1 MMNYLIRFMRSLSYP
16 ARFAVM
22 GIVIAIGI
30 CFLGYSLYKVTET
43 NRLFSA
49 REQQGMAYIQP
60 WLSLQADLQPLRAAK
75 VAGLAAN
82 NSAWIGELEKV
93 LASSE
98 QTQLVK
104 DLGFDSQRDALRQS
118 WDEFRKQATE
128 DPKNIEESYAKLSSK
143 MTQHISDAC
152 DQSNLTLDPDID
164 TYYLMDTVC
173 FRLPAYQ
180 DLLGEHMARGSIAL
194 KTEQAGQATRLIELR
209 PLAQQNLDL
218 STGNLIRVGNY
229 NAEMSK
235 HFDSTLNAMSS
246 QYSKLQSELS
256 PLALESK
263 TAEMLP
269 ALLQLHQQGSK
280 AQEELN
286 QSLQAS
292 LNKLLQVRVDG
303 LTEQRNRYMGTSI
316 IALILISLLGWAFYR
331 ALSMQLG
338 SDPNTVVALVKLI
351 AEGNLAVPIPPSAD
365 GSLLQAIDSMQKDL
379 RSMVAETQIAT
390 TLLGDIAIEYAKTVA
405 SIADMAV
412 RQSETTQM
420 VSSAVEQLSTSI
432 AESASYAKNALEL
445 GTQSEVQAIQSV
457 AEVDSAFGQMQ
468 QIADSINTVSTS
480 INHLS
485 TESTRISSLVGV
497 IREIA
502 DQTNLLALN
511 AAIEAARAGEQG
523 RGFAVVADEVR
534 KLAER
539 TSSSSAE
546 IVGVLSKV
554 QHATQDAV
562 HSMNRSVA
570 EVERN
575 SDMSQKVSSSVNTMR
590 EQMSGVVLQLRA
602 ISDTLVE
609 QRTASEHVAMH
620 VEAIAREADGS
631 RAYTEK
637 GLHASEELQQVASRL
652 QESVS
657 KLKI

>member
-1 MMNYLIRFMRSLSYP
+1 MNYLIRFMRSLSYP

-22 GIVIAIGI
+22 GLVIAIGI

-43 NRLFSA
+43 NHLFSA

-60 WLSLQADLQPLRAAK
+60 WLSLQTSLQTLRAAK
-75 VAGLAAN
+75 AAGQPGN
-82 NSAWIGELEKV
+82 DSAWIGEFEKTLGSAEQSQ
-93 LASSE
+93 LA
-98 QTQLVK
+98 Q
-104 DLGFDSQRDALRQS
+104 DLSFDKQRSALRQG
-118 WDEFRKQATE
+118 WEEFRKQNAT
-128 DPKNIEESYAKLSSK
+128 DPKSAEQSYATISSLI
-143 MTQHISDAC
+143 TQHISDAC

-164 TYYLMDTVC
+164 TYYLMDSVC

-180 DLLGEHMARGSIAL
+180 DLLGEHMARGAITL
-194 KTEQAGQATRLIELR
+194 KTENADQATRLIELR
-209 PLAQQNLDL
+209 PLAQQNLSL
-218 STGNLIRVGNY
+218 ITGNLIRVGSY
-229 NAEMSK
+229 NAEMNK
-235 HFDSTLNAMSS
+235 RFDDHLNTMSS
-246 QYSKLQSELS
+246 QYNKLQSQLS
-256 PLALESK
+256 PEALENLN
-263 TAEMLP
+263 AETLP
-269 ALLQLHQQGSK
+269 ALLQQHSQGSN
-280 AQEELN
+280 AQAELN
-286 QSLQAS
+286 KDLQAA
-292 LNKLLQVRVDG
+292 LNKLLQIRVDG
-303 LTEQRNRYMGTSI
+303 LTSQRNNYVGAAI
-316 IALILISLLGWAFYR
+316 AALILTILLGWAFYR

-351 AEGNLAVPIPPSAD
+351 AAGNLAVPIPPSD
-365 GSLLQAIDSMQKDL
+365 QGSLLQAIDSMQSDL

-432 AESASYAKNALEL
+432 AESASYATNALEL
-445 GTQSEVQAIQSV
+445 GTKSEAQAIQSV

-468 QIADSINTVSTS
+468 QIADSINTVSSS

-546 IVGVLSKV
+546 IVGVLGKV

-562 HSMNRSVA
+562 SSMNHSVA

-575 SDMSQKVSSSVNTMR
+575 SNMSQKISASVNTMR
-590 EQMSGVVLQLRA
+590 EQMSGVVGQLRS

-637 GLHASEELQQVASRL
+637 GLHASEELQHVASRL

>member
-1 MMNYLIRFMRSLSYP
+1 MNYLIRFMRSLSYP
-16 ARFAVM
+16 GRFAVM
-22 GIVIAIGI
+22 GLVIAMGI

-60 WLSLQADLQPLRAAK
+60 WLSLQASLQPLRSAK

-82 NSAWIGELEKV
+82 DSAWISEFEKT
-93 LASSE
+93 LSGPE
-98 QTQLVK
+98 QTQLVQ
-104 DLGFDSQRDALRQS
+104 DLGFDTQRNALRQA
-118 WDEFRKQATE
+118 WEEFRKQNAT
-128 DPKNIEESYAKLSSK
+128 DPKGAEQSYAKLSSLI
-143 MTQHISDAC
+143 TQHISDAC

-180 DLLGEHMARGSIAL
+180 DLLGEHMARSAISL
-194 KTEQAGQATRLIELR
+194 KIEQAGQATRLIELR

-218 STGNLIRVGNY
+218 STGNLVRVGNY

-235 HFDSTLNAMSS
+235 HFDSALNAMSS
-246 QYSKLQSELS
+246 QYSKLQSDLS
-256 PLALESK
+256 PQALESLK
-263 TAEMLP
+263 ADALP
-269 ALLQLHQQGSK
+269 SLLQQHTQGSK
-280 AQEELN
+280 AQQELN
-286 QSLQAS
+286 QSLQAA
-292 LNKLLQVRVDG
+292 LNKLLQIRVDG
-303 LTEQRNRYMGTSI
+303 LTTQRNHYVGAA
-316 IALILISLLGWAFYR
+316 IAALVLIALLGWAFYR

-351 AEGNLAVPIPPSAD
+351 AEGNLAVPIPSSAD

-432 AESASYAKNALEL
+432 AESASYASNALEL
-445 GTQSEVQAIQSV
+445 GTKSEKQAIQSV

-546 IVGVLSKV
+546 IVGVLGKV

-575 SDMSQKVSSSVNTMR
+575 SDMSQKVSASVNTMR
-590 EQMSGVVLQLRA
+590 EQMSGVVMQLRA

-609 QRTASEHVAMH
+609 QRTASEHVALH

-637 GLHASEELQQVASRL
+637 GLHASEELQHVASRL

>member
-1 MMNYLIRFMRSLSYP
+1 MNYLIRFMRSLSYP
-16 ARFAVM
+16 ARFAAM

-60 WLSLQADLQPLRAAK
+60 WLSLQAGLQPLRAAK
-75 VAGLAAN
+75 VAGLPAN
-82 NSAWIGELEKV
+82 NSAWASELEKV
-93 LASSE
+93 LASPE
-98 QTQLVK
+98 QAQLVK
-104 DLGFDSQRDALRQS
+104 DLSFDTQRDALRQS

-128 DPKNIEESYAKLSSK
+128 DPKNIEQSYAKLSSK

-180 DLLGEHMARGSIAL
+180 DLLGEHMSRGAITL
-194 KTEQAGQATRLIELR
+194 KVEQAEQATRLIELR

-218 STGNLIRVGNY
+218 STGNLVRVGHY

-235 HFDSTLNAMSS
+235 HFDSALNAMSS

-263 TAEMLP
+263 KAEALAP
-269 ALLQLHQQGSK
+269 LLQLHQQGSK

-286 QSLQAS
+286 QSLQAA
-292 LNKLLQVRVDG
+292 LNKLLQIRVDG
-303 LTEQRNRYMGTSI
+303 LTEQRNRYVGAAI
-316 IALILISLLGWAFYR
+316 AALILISLLGWAFYR

-338 SDPNTVVALVKLI
+338 SDPNTVVTLVKLI

-445 GTQSEVQAIQSV
+445 GTQSEVQAVQSV

-485 TESTRISSLVGV
+485 VESTRISSLVGV

-620 VEAIAREADGS
+620 VEAIAKEADGS

>member
-1 MMNYLIRFMRSLSYP
+1 MNYLIRLMRSLSYP
-16 ARFAVM
+16 GRFAVM
-22 GIVIAIGI
+22 GLVIAMGI

-60 WLSLQADLQPLRAAK
+60 WLSLQNSLQPLRSTK
-75 VAGLAAN
+75 VA
-82 NSAWIGELEKV
+82 ELSVNDSEWVSEFEKI
-93 LASSE
+93 LSNAE
-98 QTQLVK
+98 QIQIVQ
-104 DLGFDSQRDALRQS
+104 DLGFDAKRDAMRQA
-118 WDEFRKQATE
+118 WEEFRKQNATN
-128 DPKNIEESYAKLSSK
+128 PKDAEQSYARLSSLI
-143 MTQHISDAC
+143 TQHISDAC

-180 DLLGEHMARGSIAL
+180 DLLGEHMARSAISL
-194 KTEQAGQATRLIELR
+194 KIGQAGQTTRLIELR
-209 PLAQQNLDL
+209 PMAQQNLDL

-229 NAEMSK
+229 NTEMNK
-235 HFDSTLNAMSS
+235 HFDNALNAMSS
-246 QYSKLQSELS
+246 QYNKLQSELS
-256 PLALESK
+256 PQALENLK
-263 TAEMLP
+263 ADALP
-269 ALLQLHQQGSK
+269 SLLQRHAQGSK
-280 AQEELN
+280 AQQELS
-286 QSLQAS
+286 QSLQAA
-292 LNKLLQVRVDG
+292 LNKLLQVRVDD
-303 LTEQRNRYMGTSI
+303 LTQKRNYYVGAAIM
-316 IALILISLLGWAFYR
+316 ALILISLLGWAFYR

-351 AEGNLAVPIPPSAD
+351 AAGNLAVPIPPSD
-365 GSLLQAIDSMQKDL
+365 QGSLLQAIDSMQKDL

-405 SIADMAV
+405 SIADMAI

-432 AESASYAKNALEL
+432 AESASHASSALEL
-445 GTQSEVQAIQSV
+445 GTQSETQALQSV

-468 QIADSINTVSTS
+468 QIADSINAVSTS

-485 TESTRISSLVGV
+485 VESTRISSLVGV

-546 IVGVLSKV
+546 IVGVLGKV

-562 HSMNRSVA
+562 NSMNHSVA

-575 SDMSQKVSSSVNTMR
+575 SHTSKKVSASVNAMR
-590 EQMSGVVLQLRA
+590 EQMSGVVGQLRA
-602 ISDTLVE
+602 ISDTLLE
-609 QRTASEHVAMH
+609 QRTASEHVALH
-620 VEAIAREADGS
+620 VETIAREADGS
-631 RAYTEK
+631 RTYTEK
-637 GLHASEELQQVASRL
+637 GLHASKELQQVASRL

-657 KLKI
+657 KLKV

>member
-93 LASSE
+93 LASPE

-218 STGNLIRVGNY
+218 SIGNLIRVGNY

-235 HFDSTLNAMSS
+235 HFDSALNAMSS

-256 PLALESK
+256 PVSLESK

-269 ALLQLHQQGSK
+269 TLLQLHQQGSK

>member
-1 MMNYLIRFMRSLSYP
+1 MIWRDLTASP
-16 ARFAVM
+16 
-22 GIVIAIGI
+22 
-30 CFLGYSLYKVTET
+30 
-43 NRLFSA
+43 
-49 REQQGMAYIQP
+49 EQA
-60 WLSLQADLQPLRAAK
+60 
-75 VAGLAAN
+75 
-82 NSAWIGELEKV
+82 
-93 LASSE
+93 
-98 QTQLVK
+98 QLVK
-104 DLGFDSQRDALRQS
+104 DLSFDTQRDALRQS

-128 DPKNIEESYAKLSSK
+128 DPKNIEQSYAKLSSK

-180 DLLGEHMARGSIAL
+180 DLLGEHMSRGAITL
-194 KTEQAGQATRLIELR
+194 KIEQAEQATRLIELR

-218 STGNLIRVGNY
+218 STGNLVRVGHY

-235 HFDSTLNAMSS
+235 HFDSALNAMSS

-263 TAEMLP
+263 KAEALAP
-269 ALLQLHQQGSK
+269 LLQLHQQGSK

-286 QSLQAS
+286 QSLQAA
-292 LNKLLQVRVDG
+292 LNKLLQIRVDG
-303 LTEQRNRYMGTSI
+303 LTEQRNRYVGAAI
-316 IALILISLLGWAFYR
+316 AALILISLLGWAFYR

-338 SDPNTVVALVKLI
+338 SDPNTVVTLVKLI

-445 GTQSEVQAIQSV
+445 GTQSEVQAVQSV

-485 TESTRISSLVGV
+485 VESTRISSLVGV

-590 EQMSGVVLQLRA
+590 EQMSGVVMQLRA

-620 VEAIAREADGS
+620 VEAIAKEADGS

>member
-1 MMNYLIRFMRSLSYP
+1 MNYLIRFMRSLSYP